1 MAWAIWTARKY
12 INWGAYHAIQ
22 LPKGVISEGW
32 ESPHPR
38 QVPSS
43 LTDLWA
49 QPQALIFKFSKS
61 EKAALPGKGKPLVI
75 YTLVRTK

>member
-1 MAWAIWTARKY
+1 MNR
-12 INWGAYHAIQ
+12 GAHHAKQ
-22 LPKGVISEGW
+22 LHEGVISEAW

-43 LTDLWA
+43 LTDLLA
-49 QPQALIFKFSKS
+49 QPQALIFKFRYTLRRQLSQGSVK
-61 EKAALPGKGKPLVI
+61 LLVI